1 MRGRIP
7 TTELGRKRIAAGLTR
22 SEIAQRAGCSISSI
36 TYFEQ
41 HPEVNPTGKCK
52 ALAKIYEAMTPAEP
66 ERRLRTWLE
75 RQVETFI
82 REHEQAGPGGR
93 AVISRSDIC
102 DLGMLLIRARR
113 YQLAYGQE
121 LNPAAGHRGKE

>member
-7 TTELGRKRIAAGLTR
+7 TTELGRKRAEAGLTR
-22 SEIAQRAGCSISSI
+22 SEIARQAGCSISLV
-36 TYFEQ
+36 TYFEK
-41 HPEVNPTGKCK
+41 HPEANPTGRCK
-52 ALAKIYEAMTPAEP
+52 ALAKIYEAMTLQEP
-66 ERRLRTWLE
+66 ERRLRAWME
-75 RQVETFI
+75 RQVETFV

-93 AVISRSDIC
+93 PVISRADLC

-121 LNPAAGHRGKE
+121 LNPAAGQRGKE